1 MTRVDL
7 VDAISP
13 NRLGSDKSQWDPNVL
28 SRDVAETVVNVVF
41 EAIVEALLKGET
53 VDLPIGTF
61 EVQKRKTP
69 TLSGRL
75 LKIEFTPDEWMIVEL
90 NEPAASPKRTGPPS
104 VPRKK
109 KIRKFKRYPREQQL
123 KQMLKVS
130 KGWIVDQGFLRDE
143 VIYSLLPDAKK
154 WLDLNRGT
162 FPEYPLRPAALL
174 LKTRPPNF
182 SPAGIEM
189 FAACADWFKSFLA
202 HCAPLDASLR
212 EEVVN
217 TLIDWAKS
225 TLPLPT
231 GMPLWGPKRV
241 RIFQQLPGWRP

>member
-1 MTRVDL
+1 M
-7 VDAISP
+7 
-13 NRLGSDKSQWDPNVL
+13 
-28 SRDVAETVVNVVF
+28 
-41 EAIVEALLKGET
+41 
-53 VDLPIGTF
+53 DLPIGTF

-90 NEPAASPKRTGPPS
+90 NEPAASRKRTGPPP

-130 KGWIVDQGFLRDE
+130 KGWIVDQGFLRDQ
-143 VIYSLLPDAKK
+143 VIYGLLPDAKK
-154 WLDLNRGT
+154 WVDLNRGA

-174 LKTRPPNF
+174 LKTRPPNLEDYGPG
-182 SPAGIEM
+182 SGPEM
-189 FAACADWFKSFLA
+189 FAACTGWFESWLA

-217 TLIDWAKS
+217 TLIDWAKA